1 MRGKQESGAAEDGRR
16 RWLVW
21 MVAAHLT
28 WGLARLPGKVV
39 DRRVEEVVLY
49 HKVGPESWF
58 FRGDKMQGGE
68 VITWIRKNTPTAC
81 VISWEGERLGAME
94 FAAALLS
101 PRFFVR
107 TEEAALVAETHGVPI
122 ASAEL
127 DGRRGRVTVTA
138 TRTALEVSV
147 R

>member
-28 WGLARLPGKVV
+28 WGLARLPGKVF
-39 DRRVEEVVLY
+39 DRRVAEIAAY
-49 HKVGPESWF
+49 QKAGPEAWF
-58 FRGDKMQGGE
+58 FRGESMRGRE
-68 VITWIRKNTPTAC
+68 VITWIREHTPRSC
-81 VISWEGERLGAME
+81 VIAWEGDRLGAME

-101 PRFFVR
+101 PRYFAR
-107 TEEAALVAETHGVPI
+107 ADEAERVAAATGAPVAI
-122 ASAEL
+122 ATL
-127 DGRRGRVTVTA
+127 DGKRGKVTVTA